1 MPHSQS
7 HVSAHRDILAADC
20 SATSEE
26 KPASEHFSV
35 YMALRNPETLST
47 DTHLSLCN
55 KHLAEVI
62 VNKQP
67 FYCSSGLE
75 FLWEKEQNLVNL
87 RKNAAYDLRLYFPP
101 LFQSEH

>member
-7 HVSAHRDILAADC
+7 HVSARRDILAADC

-35 YMALRNPETLST
+35 YMALRNPQTFNT
-47 DTHLSLCN
+47 DAHLPFLN

-62 VNKQP
+62 VNKVP
-67 FYCSSGLE
+67 FFMYKWAGVSLGKRTKPNKSDKHCI
-75 FLWEKEQNLVNL
+75 
-87 RKNAAYDLRLYFPP
+87 
-101 LFQSEH
+101 